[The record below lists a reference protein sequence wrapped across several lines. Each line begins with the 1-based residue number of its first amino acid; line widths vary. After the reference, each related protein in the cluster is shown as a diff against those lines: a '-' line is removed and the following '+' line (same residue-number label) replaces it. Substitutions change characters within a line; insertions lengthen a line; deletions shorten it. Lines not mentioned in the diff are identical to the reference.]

1 MTDGRFHYS
10 EQFYFMDDIS
20 MNILEGLYFGSLIP
34 FDEVNMDCP
43 DYFKAG
49 KEVER
54 LKAKMLE
61 LHPDL
66 KQLMEDLTNAQME
79 QAEFS
84 RFHEFSVRF
93 RAGAQLMLEMT
104 KEL

>member
-1 MTDGRFHYS
+1 MTDERFHYS
-10 EQFYFMDDIS
+10 EQFYFMETIS
-20 MNILEGLYFGSLIP
+20 MNILEGLYFGSQIP
-34 FDEVNMDCP
+34 FDEVDMDCP
-43 DYFKAG
+43 DYYKIG
-49 KEVER
+49 KEVEKI
-54 LKAKMLE
+54 KAKMLE

-66 KQLMEDLTNAQME
+66 KQLMEDLMNAQME

-84 RFHEFSVRF
+84 RFHEFSVGF